1 MGLVDE
7 AIAAVAEP
15 DRGCL
20 QRVVEIA
27 RALAPEATEGMS
39 YGMPALKVD
48 GKPLLAAVA
57 AARHLSIFP
66 FSAAVVEA
74 VAPRLDGYSLSKGTI
89 RFTADHP
96 VPEDVVGDIVRL
108 RLAEI
113 RKQGKGASGPRGNR
127 T

>member
-1 MGLVDE
+1 MGLVDD
-7 AIAAVAEP
+7 ALAGVPEP

-20 QRVVEIA
+20 ERVVEIA
-27 RALAPEATEGMS
+27 RSLAPEATEGMS
-39 YGMPALKVD
+39 YGMPALKLD

-57 AARHLSIFP
+57 AARHLSVFP
-66 FSAAVVEA
+66 FSSSVVEA

-96 VPEDVVGDIVRL
+96 LPEDVVEDIVRL

-113 RKQGKGASGPRGNR
+113 RK
-127 T
+127 